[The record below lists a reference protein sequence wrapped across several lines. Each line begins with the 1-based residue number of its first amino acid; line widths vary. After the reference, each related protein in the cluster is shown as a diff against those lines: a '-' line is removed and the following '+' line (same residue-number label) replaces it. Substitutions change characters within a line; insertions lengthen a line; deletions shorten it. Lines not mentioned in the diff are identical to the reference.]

1 VDAGIDTVCRNIIT
15 FQFVNLANPRFI
27 KGGYS
32 EKTERRAKR
41 KEEERKESK
50 CKKEK

>member
-1 VDAGIDTVCRNIIT
+1 M
-15 FQFVNLANPRFI
+15 FQFGDLAKPRFI
-27 KGGYS
+27 KGECS

-50 CKKEK
+50 GKK